1 MKKRL
6 RMKAIL
12 CLCAMFVVLFC
23 PFTVSANETEP
34 ENQVHFFATA
44 AKNGYYS
51 YDARTGEETYV
62 PVSEYEPTQND
73 YNEERMIPAKPADPE
88 VLDNELTEYYENDSV
103 LDNFPTPGVT
113 SMQEIEP
120 FAVSDPDGR
129 RPIYS
134 TAYDRYSSTCLVV
147 ARYNDGAKVYGTGF
161 LVSDYHVLTAGHLA
175 YSPEHDGYAH
185 HFAVYAGSN
194 NGTYKLYSLAYE
206 WDTGQDYVN
215 NCDTKWEYFNRGM
228 YDDWAILECE
238 EYMGGVGHMAV
249 SPANDAF
256 DVFGYTYYLQ
266 GYPKDLNEDEFG
278 GYDPD
283 TTELVRWRMYLSS
296 GEFTNTT
303 QGPLP
308 RYLDVAIMDIDT
320 DEGQSGAPVYRQI
333 GSDYCAQAIFVDE
346 DDESKDNYALLIT
359 DWLYNVIEGLQ

>member
-12 CLCAMFVVLFC
+12 RLCAMLIALFC
-23 PFTVSANETEP
+23 PFLPCPLNDRARKPGSLFCDRCKKWILF
-34 ENQVHFFATA
+34 H
-44 AKNGYYS
+44 
-51 YDARTGEETYV
+51 DARTGEETYV

-147 ARYNDGAKVYGTGF
+147 ARYNDGEKEFGTGF

-175 YSPEHDGYAH
+175 YSPEHGGYAH

-194 NGTYKLYSLAYE
+194 NGTYKLYS
-206 WDTGQDYVN
+206 
-215 NCDTKWEYFNRGM
+215 
-228 YDDWAILECE
+228 
-238 EYMGGVGHMAV
+238 
-249 SPANDAF
+249 
-256 DVFGYTYYLQ
+256 
-266 GYPKDLNEDEFG
+266 
-278 GYDPD
+278 
-283 TTELVRWRMYLSS
+283 
-296 GEFTNTT
+296 
-303 QGPLP
+303 
-308 RYLDVAIMDIDT
+308 
-320 DEGQSGAPVYRQI
+320 
-333 GSDYCAQAIFVDE
+333 
-346 DDESKDNYALLIT
+346 
-359 DWLYNVIEGLQ
+359 